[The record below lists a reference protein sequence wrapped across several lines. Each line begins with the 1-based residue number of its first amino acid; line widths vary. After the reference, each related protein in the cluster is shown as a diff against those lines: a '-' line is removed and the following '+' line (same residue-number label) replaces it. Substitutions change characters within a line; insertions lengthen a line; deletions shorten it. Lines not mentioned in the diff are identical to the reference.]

1 MGIWGCAPSG
11 VQGQSPW
18 SGGQGAK
25 LPEAERF
32 LVLSDIWNGAK
43 LLCLWAVLWS
53 LMVVAVPTCV
63 HSFVMPCIQTNI
75 VIEVYSNFCLLL
87 KSIIESKNISK
98 LVKQRTLEK
107 ISYDWVACHWSLY
120 PEGVCEE
127 LKLEGEPCCRFWQ
140 QRRTLLR
147 HCCWCGRGLSYTIM
161 KTS

>member
-1 MGIWGCAPSG
+1 MASVEREPIMGIWGCAPSG

-53 LMVVAVPTCV
+53 LMVAAVPTCV
-63 HSFVMPCIQTNI
+63 HSFAMPCIQTNI

-87 KSIIESKNISK
+87 KSTIESKNISK
-98 LVKQRTLEK
+98 LVKQRTLENNLWLGGMALCPPPC
-107 ISYDWVACHWSLY
+107 IRPACVGQGALVS
-120 PEGVCEE
+120 E
-127 LKLEGEPCCRFWQ
+127 
-140 QRRTLLR
+140 TLWTTRIFFDQVL
-147 HCCWCGRGLSYTIM
+147 HTWCHL
-161 KTS
+161 